1 MVCVCVCVCVRV
13 CVRACVRA
21 CACVRG
27 VCTLYYPRY
36 RAQINV
42 GVIHWD
48 VTRLP
53 LKTHSV
59 DVVVTDLVRHCLIL
73 CG

>member
-1 MVCVCVCVCVRV
+1 MWQMSTKKEQNKEGGVCV
-13 CVRACVRA
+13 
-21 CACVRG
+21 CVRG